1 MKQSVLILLFAV
13 AACLSLNVQAVSM
26 YKWVDKDGKVHYS
39 QRKPASSNYER
50 LKIKT
55 TPARSSPAE
64 TTNSEPSTSADST
77 SKKSGGRKAL
87 KNAVAKNEELRT
99 QNCAAA
105 KKNLQAYTVYR
116 RIRMPDGSVKRL
128 ADDERARLIAE
139 SKASIKEF
147 CDE

>member
-1 MKQSVLILLFAV
+1 MKQSLLILLIAV
-13 AACLSLNVQAVSM
+13 ATCLSLSVQAIST
-26 YKWVDKDGKVHYS
+26 YKWVDKDGNVHYT

-50 LKIKT
+50 MKIKT
-55 TPARSSPAE
+55 TPARSDAAE
-64 TTNSEPSTSADST
+64 TKTSTPADSK
-77 SKKSGGRKAL
+77 SKKAGGAKAL
-87 KNAVAKNEELRT
+87 KNEIAKNEERRK

-105 KKNLQAYTVYR
+105 KKNLEAYTVFR
-116 RIRMPDGSVKRL
+116 RIRLADGSVKIL